1 MAEDIVENHADD
13 VPFSHVIADLLS
25 SNLRQ
30 RPEKM
35 KVFQRMYGE
44 VAIHLPDIEAAVT
57 LIFSGGRVEIEKGVV
72 GRPDLT
78 IRSSSEKIIS
88 LNGVSIKFGIPYYF
102 DGAGI
107 NVLRQFA
114 RGELKIRGMFTH
126 LVLLTRLT
134 KIMSVM

>member
-1 MAEDIVENHADD
+1 MTEDIVENHAAD

-35 KVFQRMYGE
+35 KVFQRMCGQ
-44 VAIHLPDIEAAVT
+44 VAIHLPDIEVAVT
-57 LIFSGGRVEIEKGVV
+57 LIFSEGGLKIEKGVV
-72 GRPDLT
+72 GSPDLI

-88 LNGVSIKFGIPYYF
+88 LNAISIKFGIPYYF
-102 DGAGI
+102 DEAGI
-107 NVLRQFA
+107 SVLRQLVS
-114 RGELKIRGMFTH
+114 GELKIRGLFTH
-126 LVLLTRLT
+126 PVLLTRLT